1 FSIVL
6 ETREHVADTC
16 LDIPVIGSEK
26 ILPPNP
32 DTWTYKHS
40 QSSHQASTDFE
51 FKSHTAFRAP
61 FPIDLP
67 YSLRDG
73 PPPLGPKRI
82 DLSDGFRKIHGRS
95 VRIAADG
102 ELLCEHSD
110 QERV

>member
-1 FSIVL
+1 MADRLL

-16 LDIPVIGSEK
+16 LDIPVIGSNK

-32 DTWTYKHS
+32 DAWTYKHS

-82 DLSDGFRKIHGRS
+82 DLPNYPRTIHGHS
-95 VRIAADG
+95 SRIAADG
-102 ELLCEHSD
+102 NLL
-110 QERV
+110 